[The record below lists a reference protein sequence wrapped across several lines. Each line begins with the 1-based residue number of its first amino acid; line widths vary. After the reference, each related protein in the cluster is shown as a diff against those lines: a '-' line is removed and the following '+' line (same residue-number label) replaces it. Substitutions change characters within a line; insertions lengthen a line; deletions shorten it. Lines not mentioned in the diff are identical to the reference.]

1 MPPPPVPNKQA
12 AAAVDDG
19 LSSSSCMLCLA
30 PAAPDTLVTFT
41 HPTHTSICAASK
53 MCASCIGDLYTNSS
67 LRTPTG
73 CLVCSAT
80 TSLPALAHLPTAGT
94 MDQLADPDRGAV
106 ALKDAGLQGA
116 DAAIA
121 AAAGA
126 AHKVARTT
134 CDEFRHAIRTYPK
147 ARNAWKKFK
156 KPRPGFTT
164 AAGLK
169 RAVRPST
176 GRKRVE
182 VLRAAVNTEALL
194 RNRMNDA
201 LAQGGFSASF

>member
-12 AAAVDDG
+12 AAAADD

-30 PAAPDTLVTFT
+30 QVPPDTLVTFT

-53 MCASCIGDLYTNSS
+53 MCADCIGDLYANSS

-73 CLVCSAT
+73 CLVCGPTALMPT
-80 TSLPALAHLPTAGT
+80 LPHLPTVGT
-94 MDQLADPDRGAV
+94 MDQLPDPDRGAV
-106 ALKDAGLQGA
+106 ALKDAGLQGT

-126 AHKVARTT
+126 AHEVARTT
-134 CDEFRHAIRTYPK
+134 CNEFRHAIRAYPK

-156 KPRPGFTT
+156 QPRPGFTT

>member
-1 MPPPPVPNKQA
+1 MPPPPVA
-12 AAAVDDG
+12 DD

-30 PAAPDTLVTFT
+30 QVPAATLVTFT
-41 HPTHTSICAASK
+41 HPTHTSICTASK
-53 MCASCIGDLYTNSS
+53 MCADCIGDLYANSS

-73 CLVCSAT
+73 CLVCDT
-80 TSLPALAHLPTAGT
+80 MTSMPTLAHLPTVGT
-94 MDQLADPDRGAV
+94 MDQLPDPDRGAV
-106 ALKDAGLQGA
+106 ALKDAGLQGT

-134 CDEFRHAIRTYPK
+134 CDEFRHAIRAYPK

-164 AAGLK
+164 DAGLK